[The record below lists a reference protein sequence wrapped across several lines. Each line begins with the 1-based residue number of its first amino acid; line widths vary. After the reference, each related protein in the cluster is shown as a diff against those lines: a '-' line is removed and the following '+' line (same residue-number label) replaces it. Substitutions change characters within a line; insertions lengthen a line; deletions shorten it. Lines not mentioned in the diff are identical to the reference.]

1 MPQWSIVQPDAPDA
15 TLLDLARSG
24 DDAAYAALW
33 TRHASAAGR
42 LARQFRGDW
51 DADDL
56 VSEAYTRVLDLVR
69 RGRGPTDAF
78 RPYLFAVVRNVAQAW
93 SKKVADPVDDFDAYA
108 DPHTEHDPAIRSL
121 ESSLT
126 RRAFEALPER
136 QRAVLWYTEVE
147 GMTPQQISP
156 LLGMTPNSVSALAYR
171 ARESLRTEW
180 IQAHLHQAATS
191 ADCEWTLSRLGD
203 YTRDHLTA
211 RNLQRAEA
219 HLANCASCA
228 RARTE
233 LKDVGSALAIAIL
246 APVVGMGAGL
256 GYLAGTSAAPAV
268 AGGAGGLVAFGTAA
282 VPTTIGSVGSAALAS
297 AAALAIIG
305 AAVVSAV
312 LPPAEAAESAP
323 VAIGDE
329 TSSVDPF
336 GDGDRAVG
344 SVRSAR
350 RRRRA
355 RPPRSCRRLRHQPMP
370 ALSRRR
376 RHRSAT
382 TIAENSVRPSYAGN
396 GEPGATVTLADAG
409 GLPIASAPVAPD
421 GTWSIPPQYGISP
434 GITGFQL
441 TQTGTSGL
449 TSSPVVLGP
458 YAFRLE
464 PLFST
469 ADQPCGPA
477 QWGVQGWEEA
487 QIGTRVQ
494 TPTEDYT
501 LYSSS
506 GPVGTLGGTHSN
518 WTTPMRITYFY
529 VDNPAAPSVSYSVC
543 GG

>member
-1 MPQWSIVQPDAPDA
+1 MGRSCSPTRPTPHSSTSPDPA
-15 TLLDLARSG
+15 TTPPTPT
-24 DDAAYAALW
+24 LW

-108 DPHTEHDPAIRSL
+108 DPVTEHDPAIRSL

-228 RARTE
+228 RAKAE

-256 GYLAGTSAAPAV
+256 GYLAGTGAAPAV

-282 VPTTIGSVGSAALAS
+282 APTTIGSVGSAALAS

-323 VAIGDE
+323 VAIGEE

-336 GDGDRAVG
+336 GDAIEP
-344 SVRSAR
+344 SAPSGPL
-350 RRRRA
+350 A
-355 RPPRSCRRLRHQPMP
+355 PPESP
-370 ALSRRR
+370 
-376 RHRSAT
+376 
-382 TIAENSVRPSYAGN
+382 PS
-396 GEPGATVTLADAG
+396 PGAPSAPPPADAG
-409 GLPIASAPVAPD
+409 PQPPAP
-421 GTWSIPPQYGISP
+421 
-434 GITGFQL
+434 
-441 TQTGTSGL
+441 
-449 TSSPVVLGP
+449 
-458 YAFRLE
+458 
-464 PLFST
+464 
-469 ADQPCGPA
+469 
-477 QWGVQGWEEA
+477 
-487 QIGTRVQ
+487 
-494 TPTEDYT
+494 
-501 LYSSS
+501 
-506 GPVGTLGGTHSN
+506 
-518 WTTPMRITYFY
+518 
-529 VDNPAAPSVSYSVC
+529 PSVRDDDRREL
-543 GG
+543 GAPLLRRQR